1 MRETEIP
8 RGFKTHLPKEA
19 LEIGHIFKKME
30 EVAQQWGYLLVI
42 PPTIEYLATFKK
54 IDEQF
59 EELAFKL
66 VDKQTGKL
74 ISVRPDFTPQIA
86 RIVAA
91 SFKNE
96 EPPFRFYYKGNIFR
110 DTKGN
115 REFPQFGF
123 ELIGVNDIEAD
134 AEVVSI
140 IVDILR
146 NLGLKSFQIDIGHV
160 EFIDGVLEE
169 IKIENDDKMRFIKLL
184 SHKDLS
190 GIEIFMDE
198 NNFEEERR
206 KKVEK
211 LLELYGKAEIL
222 DTALDIFSNER
233 AKIAVSTLKEM
244 FEILKTYGFEGNI
257 IFDLSER
264 RGMKYH
270 SGITFEIFHPLSG
283 ISLGNG
289 GRYDSLVKSFG
300 RNLPATGAA
309 IRIDRIYQLLK
320 RKETLNLQLPCDI
333 YIIDM
338 RKELKKAYEVAKLL
352 RKKGYKVA
360 RDIVKRPVEAS
371 IDVAF
376 NKGFKYAIVLNPQDE
391 SNRVIITGRKFRKVI
406 EEGKTIEETVEKII
420 ESLEEH

>member
-19 LEIGHIFKKME
+19 LEIGYIFRKME
-30 EVAQQWGYLLVI
+30 NVAQQWGYLPVV

-91 SFKNE
+91 AFKNE
-96 EPPFRFYYKGNIFR
+96 APPFRFYYRGDIFR

-123 ELIGVNDIEAD
+123 ELIGVKDIEAD

-160 EFIDGVLEE
+160 KFIDGVLEE
-169 IKIENDDKMRFIKLL
+169 IGIENGKKTQFINLL

-190 GIEIFMDE
+190 GIEIFMEE
-198 NNFEEERR
+198 NDFQRERR
-206 KKVEK
+206 EKVER
-211 LLELYGKAEIL
+211 LLELYGKAEVL
-222 DTALDIFSNER
+222 DAALEIFDNKK
-233 AKIAVSTLKEM
+233 AKDAVFTLKEM
-244 FEILKTYGFEGNI
+244 FEILKTYGFEANI

-283 ISLGNG
+283 ISLGSG
-289 GRYDSLVKSFG
+289 GRYDYLVKSFG

-309 IRIDRIYQLLK
+309 IRIDHIYQLLK
-320 RKETLNLQLPCDI
+320 RKETLNISLPCDI

-352 RKKGYKVA
+352 RNRGYNVA

-371 IDVAF
+371 INVAF
-376 NKGFKYAIVLNPQDE
+376 NKGFKYAIVLNPQNE
-391 SNRVIITGRKFRKVI
+391 RNRVIVTGRNFRKVI
-406 EEGKTIEETVEKII
+406 EEGKTIKETVEKII

>member
-30 EVAQQWGYLLVI
+30 DVAQQWGYLPVV

-391 SNRVIITGRKFRKVI
+391 SNRVIITGRKFRKVVK
-406 EEGKTIEETVEKII
+406 EGKTIEETVEKII